1 MEKIPSLQSQQF
13 VITMWYESLWSD
25 IQLLLQILYDPL
37 RQWFGRGGVL
47 AGVQLTV
54 NNDMGLEKSS
64 ALKLSPKFV
73 DLVLQ
78 KKTDIL
84 WL

>member
-1 MEKIPSLQSQQF
+1 MGKILSLQSQQL
-13 VITMWYESLWSD
+13 VTTMRYESLWSD

-54 NNDMGLEKSS
+54 DHDMGLEKSS

-78 KKTDIL
+78 KETDVL